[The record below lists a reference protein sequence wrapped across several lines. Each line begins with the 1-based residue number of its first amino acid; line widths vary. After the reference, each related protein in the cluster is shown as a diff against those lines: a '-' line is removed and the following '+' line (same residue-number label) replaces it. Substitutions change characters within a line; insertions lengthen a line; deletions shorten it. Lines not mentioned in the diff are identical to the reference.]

1 MVTYFYAPPSA
12 FRGAYVTLP
21 PDEAAHA
28 RKVLRTRAGD
38 TIAVVDGQG
47 GWYHVAVD
55 VAERDHLAGQV
66 VASEPAHGEPPYQ
79 LTLAV
84 GLLKQRN
91 RWETLLEKCTELGV
105 HAILP
110 ITTDHGEKATLRRDR
125 CERVLVA
132 AMKQSKRSWLPALHD
147 PLSAVEALHQQAD
160 APGLIATMDAPA
172 DAHPLAALQDCSAGP
187 LTAFIGPEAGFS
199 ADERAEAKALGYTP
213 VSLGRRRL
221 RAETAAI
228 TITAA
233 CALTVP

>member
-38 TIAVVDGQG
+38 TIVVVDGQG
-47 GWYHVAVD
+47 GWYQVAVD
-55 VAERDHLAGQV
+55 VAEPEHLAGQL
-66 VASEPAHGEPPYQ
+66 VASEQEHGEPSYQ

-84 GLLKQRN
+84 GLLKQRS

-110 ITTDHGEKATLRRDR
+110 LTTDHGEKATLRRDR

-132 AMKQSKRSWLPALHD
+132 AMKQSKRSRLPALYD
-147 PLSAVEALHQQAD
+147 PLPAVEAFRQQAD

-172 DAHPLAALQDCSAGP
+172 KAHPLAALRDCSAGP

-199 ADERAEAKALGYTP
+199 ADERSEAQALGYVP

-228 TITAA
+228 TMTAA
-233 CALTVP
+233 CALAFP

>member
-1 MVTYFYAPPSA
+1 MVTYFYASPSA

-47 GWYHVAVD
+47 GWYQVAVD
-55 VAERDHLAGQV
+55 VAAQDHLAGQV
-66 VASEPAHGEPPYQ
+66 VASEQAHGEPPYQ

-110 ITTDHGEKATLRRDR
+110 LTTDHGEKATLRRAR

-147 PLSAVEALHQQAD
+147 PLPALEALQQQAG
-160 APGLIATMDAPA
+160 ASGLIATMDAPA
-172 DAHPLAALQDCSAGP
+172 DAHPLAVLQGCSAGP

-199 ADERAEAKALGYTP
+199 TDERAEAQALGYTP

-221 RAETAAI
+221 RAETAAM

-233 CALTVP
+233 CALAFP

>member
-21 PDEAAHA
+21 ADEAAHA
-28 RKVLRTRAGD
+28 RKVLRTRTGD

-47 GWYHVAVD
+47 GWYQVAVD
-55 VAERDHLAGQV
+55 VAERDYLAGQV
-66 VASEPAHGEPPYQ
+66 VASEQAHGEPSYQ

-84 GLLKQRN
+84 GLLKQRS

-105 HAILP
+105 QAILP
-110 ITTDHGEKATLRRDR
+110 LVTDHGEKASLRRDR

-132 AMKQSKRSWLPALHD
+132 AMKQSKRSWLPALRD
-147 PLSAVEALHQQAD
+147 PLPAVEALRLQAD

-172 DAHPLAALQDCSAGP
+172 DAHPLAVLQDYSAGP
-187 LTAFIGPEAGFS
+187 FTAFIGPEAGFS
-199 ADERAEAKALGYTP
+199 ADERAEARALGYTP

-228 TITAA
+228 TMAAA
-233 CALTVP
+233 CALTFP